1 MKKIGLFY
9 SHSTVK
15 TAQVAKKILQEF
27 TESEIE
33 SVDLDAAWD
42 DDFKKY
48 DNFILGTSTWFDG
61 ELPDHWDEVIPK
73 INTLSFKGK
82 KVAIYGLGNQ
92 KDYPDNFVDGIG
104 LLADIFEGEGA
115 RVVGFTSTEGYSFES
130 SKAVRGDQF
139 CGLAIDF
146 ENQSKKTNERVK
158 VWVEQLK
165 KEFN

>member
-115 RVVGFTSTEGYSFES
+115 KVVGYTSTEGYSFES